1 MPKIIIGKH
10 DDKNVSIDLETLI
23 TTRMLV
29 TADSGGGKTFALKR
43 ICEQLFGKVPILI
56 IDPEGEFAPLREKFP
71 FALVAGEGGDAP
83 ADPRSAGL
91 LAHRALEHRFSLI
104 CDIYELK
111 PETRHVF
118 VKNFI
123 EGLIEAP
130 RKWRHPTIVIVDEA
144 HMFCPEGKAGE
155 SEATSA
161 MKSLCS
167 RGRKRGLVAVFATQR
182 LAELNKGASS
192 MLLNRLVGGTFE
204 GVNQKR
210 AIEVLSITNEEK
222 AAFLHDVKLL
232 EPGMFYA
239 LGRAICK
246 ERTLVLIGPIETPH
260 GDAAIKYA
268 VAPPPPPEAIAKL
281 LPKLSDL
288 PKAAEEKAKTEADLK
303 AEIRSLKAQL
313 RTVPAATK
321 EIKVSDPKAISQAIH
336 ETGRKFEK
344 QINELHRTIGRL
356 QGALGEV
363 SKSAAKFAG
372 IEPPKFEQVKLP
384 EVHHVQVAF
393 VNKTGNVVT
402 PPSPRIESTNGNKL
416 RSGAERMLAAL
427 ATWAPNGMSEG
438 QMRAHAGLKKS
449 GTFSAYMSDLRKGF
463 IEERG
468 GMVFATQQGL
478 DYCQHIPDA
487 PQTTDEVLAIWN
499 PKLRDGARRMLDA
512 LVQKGGEPI
521 SKEELGE
528 LAQLQKSGTFS
539 AYLSD
544 LKTARLA
551 LVNRDGTVEANKETL
566 FL

>member
-1 MPKIIIGKH
+1 MKITIGKSGTH
-10 DDKNVSIDLETLI
+10 DISINLETLF
-23 TTRMLV
+23 TTRLLV
-29 TADSGGGKTFALKR
+29 TSDSGGGKTFALKNL
-43 ICEQLFGKVPILI
+43 CEGLFGKVPICV

-71 FALVAGEGGDAP
+71 FALVAGEGGDAL

-91 LAHRALEHRFSLI
+91 LAHRMLEHRFSLI

-111 PETRHVF
+111 PEARHIF

-161 MKSLCS
+161 MKSLCT
-167 RGRKRGLVAVFATQR
+167 RGRKRGLTAVFATQR

-210 AIEVLSITNEEK
+210 ALEVLSITPEEK
-222 AAFLHDVKLL
+222 QKFLHDVKLL
-232 EPGMFYA
+232 EPGFFYA

-246 ERTLVLIGPIETPH
+246 ERTLVHIGPIQTPH
-260 GDAAIKYA
+260 GDSALKYA
-268 VAPPPPPEAIAKL
+268 VAAPPPPEAIAKL
-281 LPKLSDL
+281 LPKLADL
-288 PKAAEEKAKTEADLK
+288 PKEAEDRAKSIADLK
-303 AEIRSLKAQL
+303 SEVRSLKAQL
-313 RTVPAATK
+313 RSQPTATK
-321 EIKVSDPKAISQAIH
+321 EIKIIDEKAIERAVTQSSRQFISQI
-336 ETGRKFEK
+336 E
-344 QINELHRTIGRL
+344 RL
-356 QGALGEV
+356 KKTLANVADL
-363 SKSAAKFAG
+363 SAKAAN
-372 IEPPKFEQVKLP
+372 V
-384 EVHHVQVAF
+384 EVHIDT
-393 VNKTGNVVT
+393 KTVPPVVRHDYQIRKET
-402 PPSPRIESTNGNKL
+402 RPNPTQHAEARIPARVERNGDAKL

-427 ATWAPNGMSEG
+427 ATWAPNGMTEG
-438 QMRAHAGLKKS
+438 QMRAHAELKKS

-478 DYCQHIPDA
+478 DYCQHIPAA
-487 PQTTDEVLAIWN
+487 PQSTEDVLAIWN

-544 LKTARLA
+544 LKTARLVS
-551 LVNRDGTVEANKETL
+551 VNRDGTVAANKETL